1 MGTMGKYIYGV
12 IDSGEAERFP
22 LDGVVRFAPDAGET
36 TESPREAADC
46 ESAYTV
52 SWRNI
57 SAVVT
62 DAPVVDYLAMPKDA
76 LARLLVRHQQV
87 IERVMARHT
96 ILPLK
101 LGTCAESEE
110 QVRQILACGGGTI
123 EDALE
128 KARGVVE
135 VDVTATI
142 GDFGSFLR
150 RISQVA
156 EIESLK
162 LSFLRAHE
170 KVTVEDQMKIGM
182 LVERHANREK
192 RRLFAEIHAVM
203 DSIAEGVR
211 DHDLMDDRMVVNS
224 AFLVRKDQQE
234 EFDGRIEQ
242 LNARFDDKLDF
253 RRVGP
258 LPPYSFYTLEVRV
271 PDFEEVDWAR
281 RQLGLSGDFVTVD
294 AIKKAHRRLALTC
307 HPDKN
312 PDVPD
317 IEKKFADMSRAYRL
331 LLDYSRS
338 FSQDTRGEGL
348 PLDEEA
354 FEKNAILV
362 TTLG

>member
-22 LDGVVRFAPDAGET
+22 LDGVVRFAAGET
-36 TESPREAADC
+36 AELRRGAADC
-46 ESAYTV
+46 EEAYTI
-52 SWRNI
+52 SWCDV

-62 DAPVVDYLAMPKDA
+62 DAPIVDYLSMPKDT

-87 IERVMARHT
+87 IERVMAGHT

-110 QVRQILACGGGTI
+110 QVREILARGGGTI
-123 EDALE
+123 KDALE
-128 KARGVVE
+128 KAGGVVE

-142 GDFGSFLR
+142 GDFNSFLR
-150 RISQVA
+150 HVSQAA

-162 LSFLRAHE
+162 QSLLHAQE
-170 KVTVEDQMKIGM
+170 KVTLEDQMKIGM
-182 LVERHANREK
+182 LVERQANQEK
-192 RRLFAEIHAVM
+192 RRMAAEIHAAL
-203 DSIAEGVR
+203 DPIAEGVK
-211 DHDLMDDRMVVNS
+211 DHDLMDDRMVLNS
-224 AFLVRKDQQE
+224 AFLVRRDRQE
-234 EFDGRIEQ
+234 ELDGQVEQ
-242 LNARFDDKLDF
+242 LNARFDDQLDF

-271 PDFEEVDWAR
+271 PDFEEVDWAL
-281 RQLGLSGDFVTVD
+281 RQLGLSGDFITVD

-312 PDVPD
+312 PGVPD
-317 IEKKFADMSRAYRL
+317 IEKKFADMSRAYKL
-331 LLDYSRS
+331 LLDYSRA
-338 FSQDTRGEGL
+338 FNRAEHDEGL
-348 PLDEEA
+348 PLDEA
-354 FEKNAILV
+354 VFEKNAILV

>member
-1 MGTMGKYIYGV
+1 MGTRGKYIYGV
-12 IDSGEAERFP
+12 IDSGKAERFP
-22 LDGVVRFAPDAGET
+22 LDGVVQFAAGMEQT
-36 TESPREAADC
+36 AGPSRCAADC
-46 ESAYTV
+46 EQAYTV
-52 SWRNI
+52 SWRDI

-62 DAPVVDYLAMPKDA
+62 DAPVVDYLAMPKDT

-101 LGTCAESEE
+101 LGTCAEGEE
-110 QVRQILACGGGTI
+110 QVRQILAQGCGTI

-150 RISQVA
+150 HVSQVA
-156 EIESLK
+156 EIDSLK
-162 LSFLRAHE
+162 QSLLRTHE
-170 KVTVEDQMKIGM
+170 KVTVEDQMRIGM
-182 LVERHANREK
+182 LMERHASQEK
-192 RRLFAEIHAVM
+192 QRMSTEIHAALGH
-203 DSIAEGVR
+203 IAEGLK
-211 DHDLMDDRMVVNS
+211 DHDLMDDRMVLNS
-224 AFLVRKDQQE
+224 AFLIRRDRQE
-234 EFDGRIEQ
+234 EFDGRVEQ

-258 LPPYSFYTLEVRV
+258 LPPYSFHTLEVRV

-281 RQLGLSGDFVTVD
+281 RQLGLSGEFITVD
-294 AIKKAHRRLALTC
+294 GIKKAHRRLALTC

-312 PDVPD
+312 PGVPD
-317 IEKKFADMSRAYRL
+317 IEKKFADMSRAYKL
-331 LLDYSRS
+331 LLDYSRT
-338 FSQDTRGEGL
+338 FSRAEHEEGFH
-348 PLDEEA
+348 LDERA

>member
-22 LDGVVRFAPDAGET
+22 LDGVVRFAAGVGET
-36 TESPREAADC
+36 AEHDRRAADC
-46 ESAYTV
+46 EEAYTI
-52 SWRNI
+52 SWCDV

-62 DAPVVDYLAMPKDA
+62 DAPVVDYLSMPKDA

-96 ILPLK
+96 VLPLR
-101 LGTCAESEE
+101 LGTCADSEE
-110 QVRQILACGGGTI
+110 QVRQILAQGSRTI
-123 EDALE
+123 EDAFE
-128 KARGVVE
+128 KARSVVE

-150 RISQVA
+150 HVSQVA

-162 LSFLRAHE
+162 QSLLCAHE
-170 KVTVEDQMKIGM
+170 EVTLEDQMKIGM
-182 LVERHANREK
+182 LVERHANQEK
-192 RRLFAEIHAVM
+192 RRMSTEIHAAFRDVV
-203 DSIAEGVR
+203 EGVR
-211 DHDLMDDRMVVNS
+211 DHDLMDDKMVLNS
-224 AFLVRKDQQE
+224 AYLVRRERQE
-234 EFDGRIEQ
+234 EFDGRVEQ
-242 LNARFDDKLDF
+242 LNARFDDHLNF

-271 PDFEEVDWAR
+271 PDFAEVDWAR
-281 RQLGLSGDFVTVD
+281 RQLGLSGDSITVD

-312 PDVPD
+312 PGVPD
-317 IEKKFADMSRAYRL
+317 IEKKFADMSRAYKL
-331 LLDYSRS
+331 LLDYSRA
-338 FSQDTRGEGL
+338 FSRAEHDEGL
-348 PLDEEA
+348 PLDERV